1 MNEWD
6 LSRIIKDENDF
17 DQRMKKLQEITA
29 EMATYKSKLGDEGK
43 LAEYLDLSLKMNDL
57 LTSLYMFASMRSDLN
72 KKNVENA
79 AALSK
84 VMNAYQN
91 VIAATSFENPE
102 SLALGKDYFD
112 KFLSKNDKYSAF
124 KFGYEK
130 LFRSAEHILSGDQ
143 ERLLS
148 NFAPV
153 TQEGASLYSSLTVA
167 DLVPDEVELSDGNKV
182 KVTQANWTNLV
193 GAAKTPEDRKR
204 IFETLYKYYDKHKTT
219 YGEIYNLVLQSQI
232 SEMKSRNY
240 HSIMEMHLFGNNIP
254 TSVYET
260 LVEVAGENTKYVKE
274 YYEIKRKYLGLDKF
288 RSYDR
293 FIKLATSDKKY
304 TYEEGKEMFFASL
317 AKFPADFQAKAHE
330 VLKEGYVDVYPKDGK
345 RTGAYSNG
353 GEGIHPYILFNFDND
368 LEDCFTIAHESG
380 HSIHTLYTMENQPTI
395 LQGYTIFVAEI
406 ASTFNEHNLLDYL
419 MNSGT
424 LDKNEKILLL
434 QKAIDSII
442 STFYRQTL
450 FGEYELIMSR
460 KAENQEP
467 INYQVCN
474 QVMVE
479 LYEKYYGIDIREE
492 IYKPLVWAYI
502 PHLFYTPFYVYQY
515 ATSFSASMKIYQ
527 DVKNGVPNA
536 FEKYTGLLKSGGSEY
551 PVDQA
556 RKAGVDFTKRET
568 FEAVSNRLEEL
579 VLQLKDLL
587 K

>member
-6 LSRIIKDENDF
+6 LSRIIKDEKDF
-17 DQRMKKLQEITA
+17 ENKLVRLKDITA
-29 EMATYKSKLGDEGK
+29 KMAGYKSKLGKEDK
-43 LAEYLDLSLKMNDL
+43 LKEYLDLSLEMNDL
-57 LTSLYMFASMRSDLN
+57 ITSLYMFSSMRSDLN
-72 KKNVENA
+72 KKDVKNS
-79 AALSK
+79 AALAK

-102 SLALGKDYFD
+102 SLSLGKDYFD
-112 KFLSKNDKYSAF
+112 KFLAKNPKYAQF

-143 ERLLS
+143 ERLIS

-153 TQEGASLYSSLTVA
+153 TNEGSSLYSTLTVA
-167 DLVPDEVELSDGNKV
+167 DLVPGEVELTDGTKV
-182 KVTQANWTNLV
+182 KVTQSNWTNLI
-193 GAAKTPEDRKR
+193 ADAKSAEDRKR
-204 IFETLYKYYDKHKTT
+204 IFQTLYKYYDKHKNT

-232 SEMKSRNY
+232 AEMKARKYN
-240 HSIMEMHLFGNNIP
+240 SIVEMHLFGNNIP

-260 LVEVAGENTKYVKE
+260 LVDVAGSNTEYVKK
-274 YYEIKRKYLGLDKF
+274 YYEIKRKYLGLDKI

-293 FIKLATSDKKY
+293 FVKLAKSDKKY
-304 TYEEGKEMFFASL
+304 TYDEGKNMFFDSL
-317 AKFPADFQAKAHE
+317 KNFPSDFQSKARE

-353 GEGIHPYILFNFDND
+353 GEGIHPYILFNFDNS
-368 LEDCFTIAHESG
+368 LEDCFTLAHESG
-380 HSIHTLYTMENQPTI
+380 HSMHTLYSMENQPTL

-419 MNSGT
+419 MNSGK
-424 LDKNEKILLL
+424 LEKNEKILLL
-434 QKAIDSII
+434 QKAIDSIMA
-442 STFYRQTL
+442 TFYRQTL

-460 KAENQEP
+460 KAEKQEP

-474 QVMVE
+474 QVMVD
-479 LYEKYYGIDIREE
+479 LYQKYYGIDIREE
-492 IYKPLVWAYI
+492 VYKPLVWAYI
-502 PHLFYTPFYVYQY
+502 PHLFYSPMYVYQY

-536 FEKYTGLLKSGGSEY
+536 FERYIGLLKSGGSKY

-556 RKAGVDFTKRET
+556 KEAGVDFTKRET
-568 FEAVSNRLEEL
+568 FEAVSNRLKEL
-579 VLQLKDLL
+579 VLQLEDLL